1 MLENCGLWVKKRMN
15 GAGGALD
22 GEARGRAGRGRGVWR
37 GGGQT
42 LLHHNFSSAA
52 GGRWGFLSFLTLQD
66 HKQMSRGN

>member
-15 GAGGALD
+15 GEQGEPWTERQGAEQGG
-22 GEARGRAGRGRGVWR
+22 EEGRGVWR

-52 GGRWGFLSFLTLQD
+52 GVREGIP
-66 HKQMSRGN
+66 

>member
-52 GGRWGFLSFLTLQD
+52 GVREGIP
-66 HKQMSRGN
+66 